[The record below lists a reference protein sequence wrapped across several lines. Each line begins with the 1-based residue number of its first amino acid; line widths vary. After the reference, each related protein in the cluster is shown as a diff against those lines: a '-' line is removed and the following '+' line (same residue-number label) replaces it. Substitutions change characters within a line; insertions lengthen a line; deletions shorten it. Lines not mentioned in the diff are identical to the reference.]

1 MTPYLQGFAIG
12 ALFTLAAVAIVV
24 YLAGRRL

>member
-12 ALFTLAAVAIVV
+12 ALFTLSAVAIAV
-24 YLAGRRL
+24 YLTGRRL